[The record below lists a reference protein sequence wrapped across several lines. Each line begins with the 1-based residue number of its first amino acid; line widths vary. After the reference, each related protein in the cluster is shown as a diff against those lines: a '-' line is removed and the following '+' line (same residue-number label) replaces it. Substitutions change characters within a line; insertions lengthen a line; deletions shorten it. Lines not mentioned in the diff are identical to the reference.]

1 MADLPA
7 IRKRLE
13 KYIAAKHYSLR
24 EVSLKIG
31 RKDSYIH
38 QYIKYGFPK
47 RLNEIDRKNI
57 CRLLEIDEKE
67 LIDDELL
74 RQNAGVP
81 LFEND
86 GICASAAEFISIDIC
101 APHPEKNLFD
111 NIIGR
116 MVLNFMEFGSWCGGN
131 PFSIKIIRMDGD
143 YMSPTI
149 PQGAL
154 VLFDRGRECYA
165 GDGLYVVEKSN
176 VVQIKR
182 LQKTGSGTYIL
193 SADNPRYEEL
203 SCKEKDLTILG
214 RAVYCLNGTPL

>member
-1 MADLPA
+1 MADLVT

-13 KYIAAKHYSLR
+13 KYITAKNYSLR

-47 RLNEIDRKNI
+47 RLNEVDRKNL
-57 CRLLEIDEKE
+57 CRLLEIDENE
-67 LIDDELL
+67 LIDDEL
-74 RQNAGVP
+74 RRKNAGVQ

-86 GICASAAEFISIDIC
+86 SICASAAEFVNIDIC
-101 APHPEKNLFD
+101 APHPEKKLFD

-116 MVLNFMEFGSWCGGN
+116 MALNFMEFGSWCGGN
-131 PFSIKIIRMDGD
+131 PFSIKIMRMDGD

-154 VLFDRGRECYA
+154 VLFDHGRESYA
-165 GDGLYVVEKSN
+165 GDGLYVVEAGGA
-176 VVQIKR
+176 VQIKR
-182 LQKTGSGTYIL
+182 LQKTGENRYIL
-193 SADNPRYEEL
+193 RADNPRYGEL
-203 SCKEKDLTILG
+203 SCKEKDFTILG
-214 RAVYCLNGTPL
+214 RAVYCLGGTPL